1 MRLNILALLALGLGI
16 GLLAACASRDS
27 AVSQTQRP
35 SGQASQLPGEASQVP
50 AATPADTAPR
60 ISVEELH
67 KLYEKG
73 DVLIIDTR
81 SEIAFKE
88 SRIKGAILVPVSDV
102 AAKADEL
109 PRNKMIVTYCT

>member
-1 MRLNILALLALGLGI
+1 MRLNILALLAFGLAI
-16 GLLAACASRDS
+16 SFLAACASRDS

-35 SGQASQLPGEASQVP
+35 TGQASQAPV
-50 AATPADTAPR
+50 ATPADTAPR
-60 ISVEELH
+60 ISAEEAH
-67 KLYEKG
+67 KLFEKG
-73 DVLIIDTR
+73 EVLIIDTR

-88 SRIKGAILVPVSDV
+88 SRIKGAILVPVGDV

>member
-1 MRLNILALLALGLGI
+1 MRLNILALLAFGLGI

-35 SGQASQLPGEASQVP
+35 SGQASSSQPSQSPVT
-50 AATPADTAPR
+50 APADTAPR

-73 DVLIIDTR
+73 EVLVIDTR

-88 SRIKGAILVPVSDV
+88 SRIKGAILVPVADV
-102 AAKADEL
+102 SAKADEL

>member
-1 MRLNILALLALGLGI
+1 MRLNILALLACGLGM

-27 AVSQTQRP
+27 AVSQTQRS
-35 SGQASQLPGEASQVP
+35 SGQASQSP

-60 ISVEELH
+60 ITAEEAH

-73 DVLIIDTR
+73 EVLVIDTR